1 MCGLTGWVA
10 YDRDLTLG
18 GDTAEAMTRTLEC
31 RGPDDGGVWLSRH
44 AALGHRRLS
53 IIDLENGRQPMH
65 AVPGDDSRPV
75 LIYTGEVYNFR
86 ELKEELAGLGHEFR
100 TSSDTEVV
108 LRAYLEWGEEFAER
122 LNGMYALAIWDPRT
136 EELLLV
142 RDRMGVKPLYYYP
155 TADGV
160 LFGSEPKAIL
170 AHPEAE
176 AVVDAEG
183 LAEIFAI
190 INTPGHAVFKGMH
203 EVVPGTVV
211 RFSRTG
217 STTRTYWTLQARP
230 HTDDLDATIAKVRE
244 LLEDIIERQLIA
256 DVKVGTLLSGGLD
269 SSAVT
274 AIAAK
279 VLRDQGSDER
289 ITAFSIDFKDHG
301 RTFRDNGI
309 WMDPDTPYAVDVAE
323 HSGADHVIV
332 ELENHD
338 ILDEGVRAAVLRAQ
352 DLPVSTGDMEHSLY
366 HLCKALK
373 KRVTVALSGEAADE
387 IFGGYNWFFDEEA
400 VNGDTF
406 PWYDAWRRLGGLDTI
421 KEIGLWDRLSL
432 EEYVKRRYTES
443 LEAVPRLAGD
453 SRHEERMKELT
464 WLNITH
470 WEKFLL
476 DRKDRISMSTS
487 LEVRVPFTDHRL
499 VEYVYNVPWEMKNFD
514 GREKS
519 LLRAA
524 SAHVLPQSVLE
535 RKKSPY
541 PSTQDVEYV
550 TALRAKVEALLAD
563 GSPVL
568 RLVPREGIQ
577 KLLDKPLEEYA
588 ALGGLW
594 GTRAVMERLV
604 EFNAWA
610 LAYEVRIEL

>member
-1 MCGLTGWVA
+1 MCGLTGWVG
-10 YDRDLTLG
+10 YDRDLTLA
-18 GDTAEAMTRTLEC
+18 GDTASAMTRTLEC
-31 RGPDDGGVWLSRH
+31 RGPDDGGIWLSRH

-65 AVPGDDSRPV
+65 VDGSDDGQPV
-75 LIYTGEVYNFR
+75 LVYTGEVYNFL
-86 ELKEELAGLGHEFR
+86 ELKEELTGLGHRFR
-100 TSSDTEVV
+100 THSDTEVV
-108 LRAYLEWGEEFAER
+108 LHAYLEWGDAFAER

-160 LFGSEPKAIL
+160 LFGSEAKSIL

-203 EVVPGTVV
+203 EVVPGTSV
-211 RFSRTG
+211 RFSRDGHTV
-217 STTRTYWTLQARP
+217 RTYWRLEARE
-230 HTDDLDATIAKVRE
+230 HTDDLDTTIGTVRG

-274 AIAAK
+274 ALAAK
-279 VLRDQGSDER
+279 VLRDQGKTER
-289 ITAFSIDFKDHG
+289 ITAFSVDFKDHG
-301 RTFRDNGI
+301 ETFRDNGI
-309 WMDPDTPYAVDVAE
+309 WMDPDTPYAVDVAG
-323 HSGADHVIV
+323 HAGADHVIV
-332 ELENHD
+332 ELENTD
-338 ILDEGVRAAVLRAQ
+338 ILDESVRARVLRAQ

-373 KRVTVALSGEAADE
+373 ERVTVALSGEAADE

-406 PWYDAWRRLGGLDTI
+406 PWYDAWRRLGGLGTI
-421 KEIGLWDRLSL
+421 KEIGLWDRLGL
-432 EEYVKRRYTES
+432 EEYVKRRYAET
-443 LEAVPRLAGD
+443 LEAVPRLPGD
-453 SRHEERMKELT
+453 SAHETRMKELT

-476 DRKDRISMSTS
+476 DRKDRISMSAS

-524 SAHVLPQSVLE
+524 AAHVLPESVLE

-541 PSTQDVEYV
+541 PSTQDLEYV
-550 TALRAKVEALLAD
+550 RALRAKVEELLYD

-568 RLVPREGIQ
+568 RLVSREGIQ
-577 KLLDKPLEEYA
+577 KLLDKPLEEYS

-604 EFNAWA
+604 EFNAWVA
-610 LAYEVRIEL
+610 EYDVRVEL